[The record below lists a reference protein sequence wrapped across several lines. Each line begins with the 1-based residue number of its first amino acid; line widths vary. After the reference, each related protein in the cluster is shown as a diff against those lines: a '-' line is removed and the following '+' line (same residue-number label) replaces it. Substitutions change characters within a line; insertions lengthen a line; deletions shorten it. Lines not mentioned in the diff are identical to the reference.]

1 MPLDDLLSRL
11 AQNLLHPKVV
21 VEDKVADDAV
31 LATAAPAPAA
41 SLSRTTA
48 AAHLLIL
55 LGRALLLRTAL
66 RGGGRRRV
74 LRLAAE
80 HQHEGHQVE
89 GLAGRH
95 DCRAASAAVAVANQI
110 KADRL
115 VFAPG
120 EADAEA
126 GLLLLHQAAV
136 VELQNARV
144 EGCTGSERVQRKKK
158 RKRVEILKVSSAEK
172 GRENAVQQGVQTE
185 WMCVY

>member
-31 LATAAPAPAA
+31 LATAAPAA
-41 SLSRTTA
+41 SLSRTRT
-48 AAHLLIL
+48 AHLLIL

-144 EGCTGSERVQRKKK
+144 EGCTGT
-158 RKRVEILKVSSAEK
+158 KRVHEK
-172 GRENAVQQGVQTE
+172 EKE
-185 WMCVY
+185 KES

>member
-31 LATAAPAPAA
+31 LATAAPAA

-95 DCRAASAAVAVANQI
+95 CRAASAAVAVANQI

-144 EGCTGSERVQRKKK
+144 EGCTGTERVQERK
-158 RKRVEILKVSSAEK
+158 V
-172 GRENAVQQGVQTE
+172 RE
-185 WMCVY
+185 WRF